1 MEMEMNVRF
10 RHGSRES
17 GHQGGGTADGGA
29 DGACDV
35 AGGAL
40 LAGQLG
46 GIRSPRAA
54 YCCLCL

>member
-1 MEMEMNVRF
+1 MCDSGMEA
-10 RHGSRES
+10 
-17 GHQGGGTADGGA
+17 GHQGGGTVDGAA
-29 DGACDV
+29 DGACDI